1 MTKRESTIPDYSLQ
15 NDSRQ
20 ALHESREWY
29 RTIAE
34 DIPALVVRVSPDYR
48 ITFAN
53 DAYSTFMGKSI
64 ELIKGNP
71 LSDFVPP
78 ENYGMVIEHFLSLN
92 PVNPIASHEHVNTNH
107 DGQKRWFR
115 WTNRALFET
124 DGSIR
129 EYLSIGEDITGSKEA
144 FQMLKESES
153 LKSSIIKA
161 SPDLIVMLDG
171 EGCYLDILS
180 GKDSIYSL
188 PREMIIGKRT
198 DDIFP
203 AAVSEKANEAI
214 RLALE
219 TGEMKTVSLNLST
232 PEGDKNFES
241 RVVANGKNRVIAFIR
256 DVTEQKR
263 SEKKLRES
271 EERYRDI
278 LDNIEEAY
286 YEVDLFGKFTFFNNA
301 TCRMLG
307 YDRHELSG
315 MSYTKIYKDPE
326 QVFRAF
332 NRVFT
337 TGEPDRGFTLDLV
350 RKDGSFGYG
359 ELSVSLVRDKNGNAT
374 GFRGLAR
381 DITERVLF
389 QEKLKYMSMHDQ
401 LTGLHNRAYFE
412 EELVRLSNSRSY
424 PITLISA
431 DLDDLKLVNDSLGHD
446 AGDKLLKAAANVMK
460 SSVRQEDILAR
471 VGGDEF
477 TAILPSTDGVVAEDV
492 AARIRSNI
500 EKYNRSN
507 TDLPLGLSVGV
518 ATALNKEK
526 SLVDVFKQADDNMYH
541 DKLYRNNRVRN
552 KTVEALMMALAER
565 DYITEG
571 HAQRL
576 SNICLKIGEKIRL
589 SSRQL
594 SDLALLTQVHDLGK
608 VGIPDKILFKE
619 SGLTDEE
626 WSIMRLHPEKG
637 YRIAVTSPDLSPVAD
652 LILKHHERWDGSGYP
667 LGLSGENIPVE
678 CRILAI
684 VDAFDAMT
692 NDRPYSQARSD
703 QEAITEIKKCA
714 GTQFDPSLVEVFLSL
729 I

>member
-1 MTKRESTIPDYSLQ
+1 MTKRESAVPDYSLQ
-15 NDSRQ
+15 DHNRQ
-20 ALHESREWY
+20 TVAESREWY

-34 DIPALVVRVSPDYR
+34 DIPALVVRVSPEYR
-48 ITFAN
+48 VTFAN
-53 DAYSTFMGKSI
+53 DAYSAFMGKSI

-78 ENYGMVIEHFLSLN
+78 ENYRQVIDHFLSLN
-92 PVNPIASHEHVNTNH
+92 PFNPIASHEHINITH

-115 WTNRALFET
+115 WTNRAFFEA
-124 DGSIR
+124 DGNIR
-129 EYLSIGEDITGSKEA
+129 EYLCIGEDITESKEA
-144 FQMLKESES
+144 FQMLKESET

-171 EGCYLDILS
+171 EGRYLDILS
-180 GKDSIYSL
+180 GKNSIYSL
-188 PREMIIGKRT
+188 PREMIIGKKT
-198 DDIFP
+198 DEIFP
-203 AAVSEKANEAI
+203 EAVSKKANEAI

-219 TGEMKTVSLNLST
+219 TSEMKTVSLDLST
-232 PEGDKNFES
+232 PEGEKNFES
-241 RVVANGKNRVIAFIR
+241 RVVANGKNRVVAFIR

-263 SEKKLRES
+263 FEKQLRES

-286 YEVDLFGKFTFFNNA
+286 YEVDLFGRFTFFNNA

-307 YDRHELSG
+307 YNRHELKG
-315 MSYTKIYKDPE
+315 MSYTEIYKDPE
-326 QVFRAF
+326 QVFRTF

-350 RKDGSFGYG
+350 RKDGSTGYG

-389 QEKLKYMSMHDQ
+389 QEKLTYMSMHDQ

-412 EELVRLSNSRSY
+412 EEIARLSRSRSY
-424 PITLISA
+424 PVTLISA

-446 AGDKLLKAAANVMK
+446 AGDKLLKAAAEVMK
-460 SSVRQEDILAR
+460 KSVRQEDILAR

-477 TAILPSTDGVVAEDV
+477 TAILPSTDGITAEVV
-492 AARIRSNI
+492 AARIRVNI
-500 EKYNRSN
+500 EKYNCSN
-507 TDLPLGLSVGV
+507 ADLPLGLSIGV
-518 ATALNKEK
+518 ATTLSKEK

-619 SGLTDEE
+619 GSLTDEE

-667 LGLSGENIPVE
+667 LGLSGEKIPVE

-692 NDRPYSQARSD
+692 NDRPYSRARSD
-703 QEAITEIKKCA
+703 QEAIAEIKKCA
-714 GTQFDPSLVEVFLSL
+714 GTQFDPALVEIFLSL
-729 I
+729 F